1 MGLSKCASLSNFILS
16 LPEELDVLSLSR
28 LVMIG
33 SVPLLPLSSPC
44 MKSLKLGDQFFI
56 KIYIFVQKKKA
67 YLCDYG

>member
-1 MGLSKCASLSNFILS
+1 MLHSLTLYFS
-16 LPEELDVLSLSR
+16 LPEELDFLSLSR

-33 SVPLLPLSSPC
+33 SVPSLPLSSPC

-67 YLCDYG
+67 YICDYG